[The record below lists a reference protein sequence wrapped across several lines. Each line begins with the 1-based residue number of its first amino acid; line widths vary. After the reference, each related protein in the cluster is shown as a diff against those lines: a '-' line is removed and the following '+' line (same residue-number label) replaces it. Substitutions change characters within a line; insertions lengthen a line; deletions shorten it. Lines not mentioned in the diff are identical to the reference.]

1 MFLLESLKRRGL
13 KITVLDSPEFTAV
26 VRPLTSWS
34 AFIKQRMRWA
44 GKAPK
49 YTDPDILRCGAM
61 VLLLNLLQ
69 IVCPLVLLVK
79 FPLEFRL
86 IRQRDA
92 SVAFSTALLL
102 ELLYPFYMLLSL
114 LGGLFRIRR
123 W

>member
-1 MFLLESLKRRGL
+1 
-13 KITVLDSPEFTAV
+13 
-26 VRPLTSWS
+26 
-34 AFIKQRMRWA
+34 
-44 GKAPK
+44 
-49 YTDPDILRCGAM
+49 
-61 VLLLNLLQ
+61 
-69 IVCPLVLLVK
+69 
-79 FPLEFRL
+79 LEFRL